1 MSLIVATIVSVLM
14 IAVDRITKAWA
25 VGAFADRVQSI
36 PVIRGILS
44 FYYVEN
50 DGAGFSILSGR
61 TIFLIVFSS
70 LAMLFVL
77 YLIVSRKLKS
87 PVADWG
93 LCLILSGGI
102 GNLIDRITR
111 GGRVVDFIKTDFIDF
126 PIFNVADI
134 CVTVGAG
141 LIILYFIIDT
151 VKDARKKR
159 TEKEN
164 KNEQN

>member
-25 VGAFADRVQSI
+25 VGAFADRVQRI

-102 GNLIDRITR
+102 GNLIDRISR
-111 GGRVVDFIKTDFIDF
+111 GGRVIDFIKTDFIDF

-141 LIILYFIIDT
+141 LIILYFIIDA

-164 KNEQN
+164 KNEQS

>member
-70 LAMLFVL
+70 LAMLFVF

-87 PVADWG
+87 AVADWG
-93 LCLILSGGI
+93 LCLILAGGI

-141 LIILYFIIDT
+141 LIILYFIIDA

-164 KNEQN
+164 KNEQS

>member
-25 VGAFADRVQSI
+25 VGAFGDRVESI
-36 PVIRGILS
+36 PVIRGVFS

-102 GNLIDRITR
+102 GNLIDRISR

-164 KNEQN
+164 KNEPD

>member
-93 LCLILSGGI
+93 LCLILAGGI

-141 LIILYFIIDT
+141 LIILYFIIDA

-164 KNEQN
+164 KNEQS